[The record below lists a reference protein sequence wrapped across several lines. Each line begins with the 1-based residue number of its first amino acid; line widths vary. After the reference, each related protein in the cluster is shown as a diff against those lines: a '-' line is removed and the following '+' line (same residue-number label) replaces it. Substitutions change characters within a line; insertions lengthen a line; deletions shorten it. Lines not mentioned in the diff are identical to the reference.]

1 GMAPSRLFN
10 SFRVRLLLLLAALLV
25 LTLGAQYYVNL
36 RSVRT
41 NTQFIVEQQQAVM
54 AGVALGVN
62 SLSSGLYLDQMR
74 EQAGRPLLGEQA
86 DRVKNVL
93 IVDDEG
99 NIKDSLDRNQIP
111 RENPD
116 KSISYVKVKDISLPP
131 LRSAF
136 ERPPR
141 DMQLPEGMNIGQ
153 QTTAPD
159 SAAFYFPLETTNG
172 RRYVIVVLGSA
183 NTLMTIFR
191 RQARQ
196 SLLYTLVVLLVTTC
210 LTAIVVW
217 RFTRPIK
224 DLSIGAR
231 RIAGGDFSFRV
242 PISGRHDEMGELSE
256 LFNDMTFKL
265 ARTRELEAQLY
276 NAEKAV
282 VVSRLASAIAHEI
295 RNPLNYIN
303 LTLDHLRVTFAP
315 KDPARQEKFASLT
328 KQLKAEVARI
338 NTRITEF
345 LNYSR
350 PVKLEPRS
358 LQVADVARDA
368 LRTFEVQLNESNVET
383 EVVEQST
390 VPAVSADAESLRSA
404 LTNLIINSLQA
415 MGGRGGKISIVVSG
429 EEDGQRVRI
438 DVSDTGHG
446 IKEEE
451 IIKVFEPYYSTKE
464 TGTGLGLA
472 IVKKAVDDH
481 DGTISVKSKEGKG
494 TTFTITL
501 PVSAPP
507 ALQAG

>member
-1 GMAPSRLFN
+1 MN

-25 LTLGAQYYVNL
+25 LTLSAQYYVNI

-74 EQAGRPLLGEQA
+74 EQANRPLLGEQSE
-86 DRVKNVL
+86 RVKNVL

-99 NIKDSLDRNQIP
+99 NIKDSLDRNQTP

-116 KSISYVKVKDISLPP
+116 KSISYVKVRDISLPP
-131 LRSAF
+131 LRSAYDLPM
-136 ERPPR
+136 ENAR
-141 DMQLPEGMNIGQ
+141 LPEGMALGHQN
-153 QTTAPD
+153 TANDP
-159 SAAFYFPLETTNG
+159 AAFYFPVETTNG
-172 RRYVIVVLGSA
+172 RRYVVVVLGSA
-183 NTLMTIFR
+183 NTMMTIFR

-224 DLSIGAR
+224 SLSTAAR
-231 RIAGGDFSFRV
+231 RVAGGDFSYRV
-242 PISGRHDEMGELSE
+242 PSTNRSDEMGELTE
-256 LFNDMTFKL
+256 LFNEMTVKL

-315 KDPARQEKFASLT
+315 KEPARQEKFASLT

-350 PVKLEPRS
+350 PTKLELHP
-358 LQVADVARDA
+358 LDLAELARDA
-368 LRTFEVQLNESNVET
+368 LRTFEVQLQDSNVEAT
-383 EVVEQST
+383 VVEKSRLPP
-390 VPAVSADAESLRSA
+390 VMADAEALRSA
-404 LTNLIINSLQA
+404 FTNLIINSLHA
-415 MGGRGGKISIVVSG
+415 MGGAGGKISIVLSALDNNRRVCIDLRDSG
-429 EEDGQRVRI
+429 RGINED
-438 DVSDTGHG
+438 D
-446 IKEEE
+446 
-451 IIKVFEPYYSTKE
+451 IIKIFEPYYSTKE

-481 DGTISVKSKEGKG
+481 DGTISVTSKEGEG

-501 PVSAPP
+501 PVSARS
-507 ALQAG
+507 AELGG